1 MVVVNKLKTMDPTDL
16 SKILYLLNQGAYIF
30 ITKKTKKKK
39 NLTIELFF
47 LEEKTKLSL
56 IKISYKYIIKLW

>member
-39 NLTIELFF
+39 NLTIEFFF
-47 LEEKTKLSL
+47 LEEKLSFH
-56 IKISYKYIIKLW
+56 

>member
-30 ITKKTKKKK
+30 ITKKKK
-39 NLTIELFF
+39 NLTIDFFF